1 VVVAGG
7 AVPERVVANDSGLLL
22 AKYSELANKLG
33 VVAAEHFALAKLSSW
48 ITQSRL
54 SGLAL
59 VENSRLVLANARFN
73 ELGRGSPRAG
83 RWCAVGGVPSLAE
96 PAAEPA
102 SFATLGDLVV
112 GVAEQMQAQALPPIV
127 AARFKRERS
136 DQAVD
141 VRLELGQPHPGEPG
155 VVLALIDD
163 VTRAARDEAELGRA
177 RQALLRRE
185 TLRVVGEIASGVAH
199 DLANLFSAMQ
209 MRAAVMRREP
219 GISPSQRERLD
230 GLSRILTDGTG
241 MLTRLQDFARVG
253 MERPAA
259 PLDLVEVIRE
269 AVEMACTSV
278 TEKAAL
284 AGTRISIVLK
294 LPALPRVLGIAAD
307 LRQMFINLLLNARD
321 AMPRGGRILIS
332 AHVARGT
339 VVVKVEDEGSG
350 VPPEI
355 RHRIFDTFFT
365 TKGERGTGL
374 GLSIAYE
381 LMNRLG
387 GSISVANR
395 RQGGAAFT
403 LRFPEAPRSAD
414 SPELAPVPAAPPAT
428 TTAPAS
434 GGPRHPLSGRQR
446 TTRGAA

>member
-1 VVVAGG
+1 VVAGG
-7 AVPERVVANDSGLLL
+7 TGDARDLGASVPSRIVANDSGVLL

-59 VENSRLVLANARFN
+59 VESGRLILANARFN
-73 ELGRGSPRAG
+73 ELARMGARGG
-83 RWCAVGGVPSLAE
+83 RWVVYATDVEIADAPS
-96 PAAEPA
+96 
-102 SFATLGDLVV
+102 FTTLGELVV
-112 GVAEQMQAQALPPIV
+112 GLAEQMHAGALSSV
-127 AARFKRERS
+127 VGLRFKRERS
-136 DQAVD
+136 DEAID
-141 VRLELGQPHPGEPG
+141 VRLELGQPRPGEEG

-163 VTRAARDEAELGRA
+163 VTQSLRDEAELGRA

-209 MRAAVMRREP
+209 MRAAVIRREP
-219 GISPSQRERLD
+219 GISSSQRERLD
-230 GLSRILTDGTG
+230 GLARILKDGTG

-253 MERPAA
+253 MERPAG
-259 PLDLVEVIRE
+259 PIDLVEVIRE

-294 LPALPRVLGIAAD
+294 LPPLPPVLGIAAD

-321 AMPRGGRILIS
+321 AMARGGRIQIS
-332 AHVARGT
+332 AQHTRGV
-339 VVVKVEDEGSG
+339 VVVKVEDEGCG

-381 LMNRLG
+381 LMTRLG

-395 RQGGAAFT
+395 RQGGAVFT
-403 LRFPEAPRSAD
+403 LRFPEAPRAAAA
-414 SPELAPVPAAPPAT
+414 PAAGERTELAPAVVE
-428 TTAPAS
+428 
-434 GGPRHPLSGRQR
+434 GRPRQPFPGRQR
-446 TTRGAA
+446 TRGAA